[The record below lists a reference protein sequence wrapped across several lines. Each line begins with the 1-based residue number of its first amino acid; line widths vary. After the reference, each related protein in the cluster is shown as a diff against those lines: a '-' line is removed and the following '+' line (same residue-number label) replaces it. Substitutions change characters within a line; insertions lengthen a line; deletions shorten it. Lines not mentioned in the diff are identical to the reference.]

1 MQTEEILS
9 VSTILIADDH
19 PLIQQYL
26 TQVLI
31 RLNPECEILTSNTMI
46 KTIQLIK
53 GKPVDLLLLDIML
66 DDGISIGSIDLLKRL
81 QPNMKILVLS
91 TYSAD
96 AYGNRA
102 ILLGADGYLDKKV
115 PLSELVIAIKTVIS
129 GQKYLRKDLIYNLA
143 FANKNNTFDKSP
155 FELLTNREFEIV
167 ILLLQG
173 KSISEIGSIIN
184 LQRSTVSTHKM
195 KILEKLN
202 VTNLLELQALAS
214 KFNIS
219 LTP

>member
-143 FANKNNTFDKSP
+143 FANKNTNFDKSP

>member
-1 MQTEEILS
+1 MQSEEALS
-9 VSTILIADDH
+9 INTILIADDH

-26 TQVLI
+26 SQIFTK
-31 RLNPECEILTSNTMI
+31 LNPECEIFTSNIMT
-46 KTIQLIK
+46 KTIQIIK
-53 GKPVDLLLLDIML
+53 SQPIDLLLLDIML
-66 DDGISIGSIDLLKRL
+66 DDGISIGNIDLLKRL

-91 TYSAD
+91 SYSAD

-115 PLSELVIAIKTVIS
+115 PLMELVEAIRTIMN

-143 FANKNNTFDKSP
+143 FPSNNKKTSFEQSP

-167 ILLLQG
+167 VLLLQG
-173 KSISEIGSIIN
+173 KSISDIGTAIN
-184 LQRSTVSTHKM
+184 LQRTTVSTHKM

-202 VTNLLELQALAS
+202 VANLLELQALAT
-214 KFNIS
+214 KYDIS
-219 LTP
+219 M

>member
-26 TQVLI
+26 TQVLV

-53 GKPVDLLLLDIML
+53 SKPVDLLLLDIML

-143 FANKNNTFDKSP
+143 FSNKNTNFDKSP

-173 KSISEIGSIIN
+173 KSISEIGTAIN

-219 LTP
+219 LAP

>member
-1 MQTEEILS
+1 MQTEELLS
-9 VSTILIADDH
+9 VNTIVIADDH

-31 RLNPECEILTSNTMI
+31 RLNPECEIMTSNTMI
-46 KTIQLIK
+46 KTIQLVK
-53 GKPVDLLLLDIML
+53 SKPVDLLLLDIML
-66 DDGISIGSIDLLKRL
+66 DDGISIGSIDLLKRI
-81 QPNMKILVLS
+81 QTDMKILVLS

-115 PLSELVIAIKTVIS
+115 PLKELVSAIKTVLS

-143 FANKNNTFDKSP
+143 FPNKGNSYDKSP

-173 KSISEIGSIIN
+173 KSISDIGTIIN

-202 VTNLLELQALAS
+202 IANILELQALAT
-214 KFNIS
+214 KYNIS
-219 LTP
+219 LAP